1 MLYQAIRL
9 GSEIY
14 HDYPGTYVTSYDSA
28 LERRWDWDR
37 PEMPNEDE
45 VNELRRFVNSWSSRM
60 QASASDIQGV
70 LHEVLPS
77 LHDVQGKTI
86 LDACF
91 KLEGKC
97 AGVERVLGAFSFT
110 RLARCGPKEAWTGAS
125 KIMHVINPDLFI
137 MWDKAIRGG
146 YGYADTRDYG
156 EFLLRMQRLAEY
168 AISQIMDVESRSRDS
183 AVESLTTCGHSL
195 AKVLD
200 EYNYVKFTENDDRVW
215 EREYQP

>member
-14 HDYPGTYVTSYDSA
+14 HDHPGTNVTSYDTA
-28 LERRWDWDR
+28 LERRWGWDL
-37 PEMPNEDE
+37 PDMPAEDE
-45 VNELRRFVNSWSSRM
+45 VKDIRGFVNSWSSRM

-77 LHDVQGKTI
+77 LHDLQGKTI

-91 KLEGKC
+91 KLEGER
-97 AGVERVLGAFSFT
+97 AGVERVLGVLSF
-110 RLARCGPKEAWTGAS
+110 RQLAGCGPKQAWTGAS
-125 KIMHVINPDLFI
+125 KIMHIINPDLFI
-137 MWDKAIRGG
+137 MWDEAIRGG
-146 YGYADTRDYG
+146 YGCAYTRDYG
-156 EFLLRMQRLAEY
+156 EFLLRMQSLAEY
-168 AISQIMDVESRSRDS
+168 AISQIMDEECRSRDS

-200 EYNYVKFTENDDRVW
+200 EYNFVKFTENDDRVW